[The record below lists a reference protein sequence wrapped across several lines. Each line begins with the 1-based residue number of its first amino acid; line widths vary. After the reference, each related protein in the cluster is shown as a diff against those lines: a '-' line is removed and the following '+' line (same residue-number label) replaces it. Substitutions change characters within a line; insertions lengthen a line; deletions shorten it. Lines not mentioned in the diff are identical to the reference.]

1 MLGTYPPARAILQIL
16 SCISLL
22 AAFEEFPLIIRE
34 TVEMETPAS
43 FAISFNVIE
52 QEALK
57 EGYIVKYSFSTF
69 DIHNPATQNQ
79 IINNEVDGAAILG
92 RCDKET
98 LKFMKLLNRKTIQTD
113 QFLWRL
119 TGDVEVVRQLWENI

>member
-1 MLGTYPPARAILQIL
+1 MHPELVHRHRQWNDEVHFPVFCFNAWAEVLGTYPPARAILQIL

-52 QEALK
+52 
-57 EGYIVKYSFSTF
+57 IPPR
-69 DIHNPATQNQ
+69 I
-79 IINNEVDGAAILG
+79 
-92 RCDKET
+92 
-98 LKFMKLLNRKTIQTD
+98 
-113 QFLWRL
+113 
-119 TGDVEVVRQLWENI
+119 GDFHLCV